1 MIVIRSSSRNHAL
14 VREAFDRLRN
24 PLRTT
29 SASIRMA
36 AVTFASAVIAFA
48 RKTSFTTAFAPTVAL
63 SWNLSD
69 LKKSLSFKLGRD
81 DALEAF
87 AGIESG
93 SHLSRTCS
101 SDGWMAAEA
110 RRVVREFAGTAESG
124 EVVAFEAAVSFVY
137 RNEF

>member
-1 MIVIRSSSRNHAL
+1 
-14 VREAFDRLRN
+14 
-24 PLRTT
+24 
-29 SASIRMA
+29 MA

-87 AGIESG
+87 AGIKSG

-101 SDGWMAAEA
+101 FDGWMAAEA

-137 RNEF
+137 RNEFCVVSEPNARFRDGKP